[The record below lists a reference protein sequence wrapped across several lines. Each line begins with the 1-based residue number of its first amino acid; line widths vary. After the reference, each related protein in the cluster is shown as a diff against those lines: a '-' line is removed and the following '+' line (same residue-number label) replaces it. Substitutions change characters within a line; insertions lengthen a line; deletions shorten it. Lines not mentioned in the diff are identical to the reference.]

1 MSYNWGD
8 IARSYFNTTLFCIA
22 IAITI
27 WLLGLAEPLWASFA
41 VSFSIGYCVSTTAIV
56 LQPLFIRFMSPFYAS
71 IPTTLIG
78 VGLGVA
84 LGGYL
89 ILGDARFFFLDE
101 NFSTPILALFFGILG
116 LLFFTTQSKLEET
129 RAALADARATQLI
142 QDKAHLETQ
151 LKLLQ
156 AQIEPH
162 FLFNTLSNV
171 VGMIRDQPEGAEQ
184 TLINLTT
191 LLRANLQRTRA
202 RTTTISDELAIIEAL
217 LKINQIRMGER
228 LHFEIHVD
236 ENLDSQPLP
245 PMLLQPLVENAL
257 KHGIEPLED
266 GGWVRIQISATAEQL
281 DIQIKDTGVGLHT
294 TAVREENGS
303 GVGIANVQNRLVALF
318 GDAASL
324 TLEENQ
330 PQGMIAH
337 LSLPRTL
344 SATPSAILS

>member
-1 MSYNWGD
+1 MSHNWTD

-41 VSFSIGYCVSTTAIV
+41 VSFSIGYCTATAAIV
-56 LQPLFIRFMSPFYAS
+56 LQPFFMRFMSPFYAS

-84 LGGYL
+84 LAGFL

-101 NFSTPILALFFGILG
+101 NFSTPVLALFFGMLG
-116 LLFFTTQSKLEET
+116 LLFFTTQSRLEET
-129 RAALADARATQLI
+129 RAALADAQATQLI

-171 VGMIRDQPEGAEQ
+171 VGMIRDQPDGAEQ
-184 TLINLTT
+184 TLIHLTT
-191 LLRANLQRTRA
+191 LLRANLQRTRVK
-202 RTTTISDELAIIEAL
+202 TTTIADELTIIEAL

-228 LHFEIHVD
+228 LRYEIQVD
-236 ENLDSQPLP
+236 DDLGALPFP

-257 KHGIEPLED
+257 KHGLEPLED
-266 GGWVRIQISATAEQL
+266 GGWVRILISATDEQL
-281 DIQIKDTGVGLHT
+281 HIQIVDTGVGLRS
-294 TAVREENGS
+294 TAAKDGKGT
-303 GVGIANVQNRLVALF
+303 GVGIANVQSRLSALF
-318 GDAASL
+318 GDTAEL
-324 TLEENQ
+324 RLEENE
-330 PQGMIAH
+330 PRGMIAH
-337 LSLPRTL
+337 LTAPRNMLT
-344 SATPSAILS
+344 TPP